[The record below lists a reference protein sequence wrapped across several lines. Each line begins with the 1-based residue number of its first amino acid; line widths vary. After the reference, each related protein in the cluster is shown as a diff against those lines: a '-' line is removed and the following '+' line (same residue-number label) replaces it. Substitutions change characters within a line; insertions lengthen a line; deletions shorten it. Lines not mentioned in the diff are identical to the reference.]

1 MIKELFNKERPLII
15 TGFGFIA
22 LFVFLTVVSLF
33 DATEITGVNRWIK
46 PMKFA
51 ISIALYLLT
60 LAIYLYFIGGRE
72 RAKNIIGWGAIAM
85 LVGEIILIVMQA
97 ARGTTSHFN
106 VQTGAFNSLVF
117 FTMGFMIF
125 ANTFLIIYLLILY
138 FRARVDLPQSIVW
151 GMRFGIILFVL
162 ASVEGGLMSAMLR
175 HSVGVADGGAGL
187 PFVNWSTKGGD
198 LRVAH
203 FIGMHAFQ
211 AIPFF
216 AYTMEKYNV
225 KSATFWT
232 TNFAAVYFVFFTFL
246 FAQAMFGKPLFAG
259 F

>member
-1 MIKELFNKERPLII
+1 MIKELFNKQQPLMV
-15 TGFGFIA
+15 TGFGFIV
-22 LFVFLTVVSLF
+22 LFVVLMVVSLF
-33 DATEITGVNRWIK
+33 DSIEITGVNRWIK

-51 ISIALYLLT
+51 SSIALYLLT
-60 LAIYLYFIGGRE
+60 LAIYLYFISGRE
-72 RAKNIIGWGAIAM
+72 RAKNIIGWGAIAT
-85 LVGEIILIVMQA
+85 LVGEIVLIVMQA
-97 ARGTTSHFN
+97 VRGTTSHFN
-106 VQTGAFNSLVF
+106 VQTGAFNSIVF
-117 FTMGFMIF
+117 FAMGLLIF

-138 FRARVDLPQSIVW
+138 FRAEINLPKAIVW
-151 GMRFGIILFVL
+151 GMRYGIILFLL
-162 ASVEGGLMSAMLR
+162 ASVEGGLMSGMLQ

-232 TNFAAVYFVFFTFL
+232 TVFAAVYFVFFTFL
-246 FAQAMFGKPLFAG
+246 FVQAMFGQPLFAG
-259 F
+259 I

>member
-1 MIKELFNKERPLII
+1 MIKELFNKQRPLMV
-15 TGFGFIA
+15 TGFGFIV
-22 LFVFLTVVSLF
+22 LFVALMIISLF
-33 DATEITGVNRWIK
+33 DSMEITGVNRWIK

-51 ISIALYLLT
+51 SSIAIYLLT
-60 LAIYLYFIGGRE
+60 LVIYLYFISGRE
-72 RAKNIIGWGAIAM
+72 RVKNIIGWGAIAM
-85 LVGEIILIVMQA
+85 LVGEIILIIMQA

-106 VQTGAFNSLVF
+106 VQTGAFNSIVFAAMGWLILV
-117 FTMGFMIF
+117 
-125 ANTFLIIYLLILY
+125 NTILIVYLLILY
-138 FRARVDLPQSIVW
+138 FRARVDLPQAIVW
-151 GMRFGIILFVL
+151 GMRYGIILFLL

-187 PFVNWSTKGGD
+187 PFVNWSTEGGD

-225 KSATFWT
+225 KSATIWT
-232 TNFAAVYFVFFTFL
+232 TVFAALYFVFFTFL
-246 FAQAMFGKPLFAG
+246 FVQAMFGKPLFAG

>member
-1 MIKELFNKERPLII
+1 
-15 TGFGFIA
+15 
-22 LFVFLTVVSLF
+22 
-33 DATEITGVNRWIK
+33 
-46 PMKFA
+46 
-51 ISIALYLLT
+51 
-60 LAIYLYFIGGRE
+60 
-72 RAKNIIGWGAIAM
+72 
-85 LVGEIILIVMQA
+85 
-97 ARGTTSHFN
+97 
-106 VQTGAFNSLVF
+106 
-117 FTMGFMIF
+117 MGFMIF

-138 FRARVDLPQSIVW
+138 FRAEINLPPSIVW
-151 GMRFGIILFVL
+151 GMRFGIILFLL

-187 PFVNWSTKGGD
+187 PFVNWSTRGGD

-216 AYTMEKYNV
+216 AYTMEKYNI

-232 TNFAAVYFVFFTFL
+232 TVFATIYFVVFTFL
-246 FAQAMFGKPLFAG
+246 FVQAMFGKPFFAG